1 METDM
6 KDCEFVKE
14 GKLVS
19 LRFSDEEDIPMI
31 VRWRNEDRVRQNHV
45 YREDF
50 TVDGQK
56 AWKEKNIDTGKAV
69 QFIIC
74 EQRPDRRIPRPV
86 GVVHFHGIDRAEGTA
101 EYGIYIGE
109 EDALGKG
116 YANEAAILAL
126 EYAKETLKLK
136 KVILRAFSFNTPAI
150 RSYLNAGF
158 IKTVDVPQVLCSDG
172 QKDDMIIMEKS
183 L

>member
-1 METDM
+1 M
-6 KDCEFVKE
+6 KDYEFVE
-14 GKLVS
+14 SGELIS
-19 LRFSDEEDIPMI
+19 LRLSDEEDIPMI
-31 VRWRNEDRVRQNHV
+31 VGWRNKDRVRNNHV

-50 TVDGQK
+50 TIDGQR
-56 AWKEKNIDTGKAV
+56 AWKEKYIDTGLAV

-74 EQRPDRRIPRPV
+74 EKRPDRRIPRPV
-86 GVVHFHGIDRAEGTA
+86 GVVHFHSIDKLKKTA

-116 YANEAAILAL
+116 YAKEAAVLAL
-126 EYAKETLKLK
+126 KYAKEVLGLD
-136 KVILRAFSFNTPAI
+136 KVNLRAFASNIAAI
-150 RSYLNAGF
+150 KSYSHAGF
-158 IKTVDVPQVLCSDG
+158 IKVGEALQVECSDG

>member
-1 METDM
+1 M
-6 KDCEFVKE
+6 KDYEFVKK
-14 GKLVS
+14 GNLVS
-19 LRFSDEEDIPMI
+19 LRLSDEEDIPMI
-31 VRWRNEDRVRQNHV
+31 VEWRNKERVRMNHV
-45 YREDF
+45 YRENF
-50 TVDGQK
+50 TIDGQK

-74 EQRPDRRIPRPV
+74 ENRPDKKIPRPV
-86 GVVHFHGIDRAEGTA
+86 GVVHFHGIDKAKGEA

-116 YANEAAILAL
+116 YAKESAVLAL
-126 EYAKETLKLK
+126 EYAKETLGLK
-136 KVILRAFSFNTPAI
+136 KAILRAFASNNAAI
-150 RSYLNAGF
+150 RSYTHAGF
-158 IKTVDVPQVLCSDG
+158 VKTADVPDVLCSDG

>member
-1 METDM
+1 M
-6 KDCEFVKE
+6 KDYEFVKK
-14 GKLVS
+14 GDLVS
-19 LRFSDEEDIPMI
+19 LRLSCEDDIPMI
-31 VRWRNEDRVRQNHV
+31 VKWRNKDRVRMNHV

-74 EQRPDRRIPRPV
+74 ENRPDRRIPRPV
-86 GVVHFHGIDRAEGTA
+86 GVVHFHGIDKAEGEA

-116 YANEAAILAL
+116 YAKEAAILAL
-126 EYAKETLKLK
+126 EYAKETLGLK
-136 KVILRAFSFNTPAI
+136 KAVLRAFASNIAAI
-150 RSYLNAGF
+150 KSYTHAGF
-158 IKTVDVPQVLCSDG
+158 VKTEDVPDVLCSDG

>member
-1 METDM
+1 M
-6 KDCEFVKE
+6 KDYKFVKTGE
-14 GKLVS
+14 LIS
-19 LRFSDEEDIPMI
+19 LRLSDEEDIPMI
-31 VRWRNEDRVRQNHV
+31 VGWRNKDRVRMNHV

-50 TVDGQK
+50 TEEGQR
-56 AWKEKNIDTGKAV
+56 AWKEKNIDTGRAV

-74 EQRPDRRIPRPV
+74 ENRPDRRIPRPV
-86 GVVHFHGIDRAEGTA
+86 GVVHFHGIDKVEGTA

-116 YANEAAILAL
+116 LAKEAAVLAL
-126 EYAKETLKLK
+126 EYAKETLGLK
-136 KVILRAFSFNTPAI
+136 KVMLRAFSSNTAAI
-150 RSYLNAGF
+150 KSYTHAGF
-158 IKTVDVPQVLCSDG
+158 IKTEDVPQVVCSDG

>member
-1 METDM
+1 M
-6 KDCEFVKE
+6 KDYEFVE
-14 GKLVS
+14 RGELIS
-19 LRFSDEEDIPMI
+19 LRLSDEEDIPMI
-31 VRWRNEDRVRQNHV
+31 VKWRNKDRVRMNHV

-50 TVDGQK
+50 TEDGQK

-74 EQRPDRRIPRPV
+74 ENRKDRRIPRPV

-116 YANEAAILAL
+116 FAKEAAVLAL
-126 EYAKETLKLK
+126 EYARDVLGLK
-136 KVILRAFSFNTPAI
+136 KIILRAFSSNIAAI
-150 RSYLNAGF
+150 KSYAHAGF
-158 IKTVDVPQVLCSDG
+158 VKTEEVPQVECSDG